1 MTRSMRLL
9 IWVGGAALLAATA
22 IDTIAVMGR
31 QVGLPLTGSIELMQ
45 AVVLVAGAVGL
56 VVATIEQSHARV
68 RLLVARM
75 GPRGQLVA
83 DRLSDALTLL
93 FCLALLIGSSWIA
106 AELWDSHEQSELV
119 GIPWRV
125 LRLIA
130 NACLLAACTVLAWRI
145 VRPRP
150 Q

>member
-9 IWVGGAALLAATA
+9 IWLGGCALLAATA
-22 IDTIAVMGR
+22 IDTLAVIGR

-45 AVVLVAGAVGL
+45 AVVLVSGSIGL

-68 RLLVARM
+68 RLLVARL
-75 GPRGQLVA
+75 GARAQAVA
-83 DRLSDALTLL
+83 DRLSDGLTLL
-93 FCLALLIGSSWIA
+93 FYLALLAGSGWIA
-106 AELWDSHEQSELV
+106 VELWASHEQSEWV
-119 GIPWRV
+119 GVPWRV

-130 NACLLAACTVLAWRI
+130 NACLLASCVVLAWRI
-145 VRPRP
+145 IRRRA